1 MTARVSHATIRAI
14 VCSSPSTEYPFD
26 IPDGTTRFKMQAV
39 DADVRVGILKSAAE
53 KWTLKATQPQIHEKN
68 VTGPR
73 TFYFQSDGGG
83 TVQIW
88 LWS

>member
-1 MTARVSHATIRAI
+1 MAARVSQAIIREIICAD
-14 VCSSPSTEYPFD
+14 PGTEYPFD

-39 DADVRVGILKSAAE
+39 NSDIRVGLQKVATE
-53 KWTLKATQPQIHEKN
+53 KWTLKAAQPQIHEKN

-73 TFYFQSDGGG
+73 TFYLQSDGGG